1 MEKEIKKENQPRFKA
16 WIRAVALLVVVV
28 FVPEQTAW
36 AMGYDPS
43 VLWAPKFYLGTG
55 QAGYVANFVAENVRR
70 SLNTLVNKP
79 LGQVQIAQNLVVN
92 VRTGTQQAAYFSRA
106 DIKKIYDWLRDPATQ
121 IDNYCGVYALHS
133 LLKAHKIEIS
143 LEELALRLVLVDL
156 LTGNIKEL
164 KGKLKTSLFALDR
177 VADSFG
183 IRLYPIKVQSDQLIN
198 ESTNKVAQF
207 IAHFNSDHFTYVIRM
222 TEGMVYY
229 KEKEKEEFLPIH
241 SFLSKLSG
249 YLLVEKEI
257 PDIEVEKLTEEES
270 KGILGGYTY
279 PAGNY
284 EAQDQRLIKRLGERP
299 QGPGVGNTFR
309 RFYWDARM
317 WSGRSRSLG
326 NYRFTAGEV
335 VDLGITV
342 ALGAIGLGGLRAA
355 SQVRQVGT
363 TINAVTGAKK
373 VDTSWK
379 VIMAARKAGQI
390 STGTAILGKSALLA
404 HSAITTGGVF
414 SAVSIATAGIATFQ
428 GIPMSAL
435 EIATMGKNSWMLGA
449 KIGFVLGGL
458 GCPKWIK
465 GYLKR

>member
-1 MEKEIKKENQPRFKA
+1 MDEKPKQQSKFGFKT
-16 WIRAVALLVVVV
+16 WIRAVALLVVAV
-28 FVPEQTAW
+28 FLPGQAAW

-43 VLWAPKFYLGTG
+43 VLWAPRYYLGTG
-55 QAGYVANFVAENVRR
+55 QAGYVAKFVAENVRR
-70 SLNTLVNKP
+70 LINHIANKP
-79 LGQVQIAQNLVVN
+79 LGQVQIAQNLVVD

-133 LLKAHKIEIS
+133 LFKQHNIEIS

-164 KGKLKTSLFALDR
+164 KGKLKTSLYALNE
-177 VADSFG
+177 VANSLG
-183 IRLYPIKVQSDQLIN
+183 LKTSPVKITNYQLPI
-198 ESTNKVAQF
+198 TNYYSF

-229 KEKEKEEFLPIH
+229 KEKEKEEFLPTH
-241 SFLSKLSG
+241 SFLSKFSG

-257 PDIEVEKLTEEES
+257 PDIEAEKLTEEES

-299 QGPGVGNTFR
+299 QGPGVGSAFR
-309 RFYWDARM
+309 RFYWDARL
-317 WSGRSRSLG
+317 WSGKSRSLG

-355 SQVRQVGT
+355 NQVRQLGT

-373 VDTSWK
+373 VDTSYK

-390 STGTAILGKSALLA
+390 SRGTAILGKAALLA
-404 HSAITTGGVF
+404 QNAITTGGVF
-414 SAVSIATAGIATFQ
+414 SAVSTANAGIATFQ

-435 EIATMGKNSWMLGA
+435 EIATMGRSSWMFGA
-449 KIGFVLGGL
+449 KLGFVLNGL
-458 GCPKWIK
+458 GVPKWIK
-465 GYLKR
+465 GSLKR